1 MHSWARIVTNHVLQI
16 LLVFVFLSVPGHD
29 VLVPIVPRR
38 M

>member
-1 MHSWARIVTNHVLQI
+1 MHARARIATNHVLQI
-16 LLVFVFLSVPGHD
+16 LLVFAFLCVPGHD